1 MKKSIFIL
9 AALFAATFANAQI
22 TLEHTFD
29 GGGLLVFTDGGNHSE
44 DESNRI
50 QAPCYYIWDETPYG
64 ASEYSCWLEL
74 YDPETLDLFR
84 KIVFDEYTLVHYVTR
99 NIFTTDNKI
108 TFLANDKI
116 LNEDKEVVYDLN
128 LGLDPGYLR
137 YDLVKFNGN
146 YKLILRTGYGS
157 NGKTYIYSLPG
168 NGEAQ
173 AVSTPSSPKRSA
185 RKIAREGQVLVETD
199 TNIYTLQGT
208 EVK

>member
-29 GGGLLVFTDGGNHSE
+29 GGGLLVFTDGGDHSE
-44 DESNRI
+44 DESTRI
-50 QAPCYYIWDETPYG
+50 QAPCFYIWDETPSG

-74 YDPETLDLFR
+74 YDPETLDLYR
-84 KIVFDEYTLVHYVTR
+84 KIVFDKYTRIFYVTK
-99 NIFTTDNKI
+99 NIFTTDNKVA
-108 TFLANDKI
+108 FLANDKI
-116 LNEDKEVVYDLN
+116 LNEDKEIVYDLN
-128 LGLDPGYLR
+128 LGMDPIYLR

-146 YKLILRTGYGS
+146 YKLIFRTYGS

-185 RKIAREGQVLVETD
+185 RKIARDGQVLVETENNTYD
-199 TNIYTLQGT
+199 LRGQ
-208 EVK
+208 EMK